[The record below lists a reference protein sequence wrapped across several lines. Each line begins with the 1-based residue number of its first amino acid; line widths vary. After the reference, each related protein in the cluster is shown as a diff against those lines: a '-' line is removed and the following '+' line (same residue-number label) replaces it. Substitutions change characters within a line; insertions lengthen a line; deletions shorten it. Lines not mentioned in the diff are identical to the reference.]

1 MVSNLPKMWKDTCT
15 ITSKQ
20 KTTKTN
26 GATGFSDVAVCTD
39 EPCKLSFFN
48 NFKMN
53 DSTNVNLVAAAVF
66 QNVKLFIKPDLDIP
80 EGSKVTVTTHKNGK
94 VFHYKSSGSTSMF
107 TDHQEI
113 ILEVDKEWA

>member
-1 MVSNLPKMWKDTCT
+1 MVNNLPKLWKDKAT
-15 ITSKQ
+15 IKV
-20 KTTKTN
+20 KEKYTKTN
-26 GATGFSDVAVCTD
+26 GATGTLDSVLCTN

-53 DSTNVNLVAAAVF
+53 DSTKANLVSAAVF
-66 QNVKLFIKPDLDIP
+66 QNIKLFIKPDLDIP

-94 VFHYKSSGSTSMF
+94 VLHYKSSGATSMF

>member
-1 MVSNLPKMWKDTCT
+1 MVSNLPKLWKDKAT
-15 ITSKQ
+15 IRVKE
-20 KTTKTN
+20 KYTKPN
-26 GATGFSDVAVCTD
+26 GATGTRDSVLCTN

-53 DSTNVNLVAAAVF
+53 DSTKANLVAAAVF
-66 QNVKLFIKPDLDIP
+66 QNIKLFIKPDLVIP
-80 EGSKVTVTTHKNGK
+80 EGSSVEVITHKNNRTL
-94 VFHYKSSGSTSMF
+94 HYKSSGSTSLF

>member
-1 MVSNLPKMWKDTCT
+1 MVSNLPKMWKDKCT
-15 ITSKQ
+15 ITTKQ
-20 KTTKTN
+20 KGKN
-26 GATGFSDVAVCTD
+26 GYGATVFSDTALCTD

-53 DSTNVNLVAAAVF
+53 DSTKSNLVSAAVF
-66 QNVKLFIKPDLDIP
+66 QNVKLFIKPDLTIP

-113 ILEVDKEWA
+113 IMEVDKEWA

>member
-1 MVSNLPKMWKDTCT
+1 MVSNLPKMWKDKAT
-15 ITSKQ
+15 IYVQQ
-20 KTTKTN
+20 KVTKAN
-26 GATGFSDVAVCTD
+26 SATGFEKVALCSD

-53 DSTNVNLVAAAVF
+53 DSTKSNLVSAAVF
-66 QNVKLFIKPDLDIP
+66 QNVKLFIKPDLVIP
-80 EGSKVTVTTHKNGK
+80 EGSEIVVTTHKNNRTL
-94 VFHYKSSGSTSMF
+94 HYKSSGATSMF